1 MQIFFFLFVLALSCK
16 VFYDCQ
22 NEITTPSKLDYY
34 PMFLEL
40 VLRVIFFNV
49 SKSTVLPL

>member
-1 MQIFFFLFVLALSCK
+1 MQIFFFLFVLALLCK
-16 VFYDCQ
+16 AFYDCQ
-22 NEITTPSKLDYY
+22 YAITTPSKSDYY